1 MLDKHIEHKSART
14 SHAHIHDCDW
24 ERVKVVYR
32 ERNRCTHRIKEAI
45 WIRKTAPTMDRDEGG
60 YRLGHVWD
68 SLLAAPSS
76 EQSQFSS

>member
-1 MLDKHIEHKSART
+1 MLDKHIEHKSAIT
-14 SHAHIHDCDW
+14 SHAHIHDCDL

-32 ERNRCTHRIKEAI
+32 ERNRCTHRI
-45 WIRKTAPTMDRDEGG
+45 KTAPTMDRDEGG